1 MLVALMCAAFSGTA
15 WADTVTLKYS
25 GSTTTNMTGDG
36 NEAATV
42 GLDADEWSV
51 VAAKNSASNNVGLN
65 SAGDIRLYYNASGS
79 NTLSVSSLT
88 GATIN
93 SIKITF
99 TGSTYSN
106 ASVTV
111 GGNAVTGT
119 DGVYEINGTSFVIGN
134 GNSSNVQVRIS
145 QIVIDYSTGGETPA
159 QLEESDFALTGAPVA
174 LTFDLYDN
182 AEAQVIN
189 YTTSSN
195 GEVTVSASEYVSTVV
210 GDGTI
215 TVTPLKKTNG
225 AVEITVNQAKDDS
238 YKAGSATFTVTI
250 DDSTPKTG
258 GWYATAL
265 ADIAADDVFVI
276 VGNNGSDYAMTNSNG
291 TGSAPS
297 ASAVTVDGDELT
309 SDVND
314 NMKWNLSGNATDGYT
329 FYPDGTTETWLY
341 CTNNNNGLRVGT
353 GDDKTFA
360 INDDYLY
367 NKGQSRYVGVYNSS
381 DWRSYTSINNNIK
394 DQSFKFYKYV
404 DASDTRAATEVAID
418 ATGITNT
425 NVFIGTAAGQLTAT
439 VSVKDGDA
447 IEGATVVWSG
457 NNDEVATIDATTGTV
472 TLVAAGEVTFTATYA
487 GDEENYK
494 GNVATYQLTVVD
506 EDPNVP
512 GASAENPYTVAQAI
526 DAIDNGGTVTG
537 VYVTGIVSQV
547 DSYSSSYHSITY
559 WISEDGT
566 TDNQFEVYSG
576 KGIDGA
582 NFSSID
588 DIQVGDVVVVKG
600 DIKLYNNSVYEFSQ
614 NSELVSLSRKEAAT
628 ITVTGG
634 TEFTIDRTKNEEEL
648 TIVAEANSGATVTFT
663 VDTENTTIEAD
674 NYEFEDGLL
683 VVSGNKGGVIVIKAN
698 AEAAGDYKAAEEV
711 TITVTVI
718 GVKEDAI
725 IVVTDSEVTY
735 GSTFT
740 VDDSVIKGGDITVS
754 SSNTAVATVEGLVIT
769 PAAVGT
775 TTITVATAEDDTYKT
790 GSETFTLTVTA
801 PEGQTVAKPG
811 QVTTTFND
819 KNLNIEEGG
828 MAWKSSIDAFSF
840 DTSNDRGV
848 QFGAAKGEFTLT
860 AENSSAVTKV
870 TLVMSTNGTGNTV
883 AVSVGEEVFTIDSKK
898 SLTLT
903 SGMKN
908 DAVVF
913 EGTGTGDIVVSIN
926 DANKSVYVKSITVE
940 GGAGTVTTTL
950 NASGYATFCSEYPLD
965 FSEAEGYTSWQIT
978 DISDANVIT
987 FDKITGDIKGG
998 QGVLLKGTAGATV
1011 TIVSKNS
1018 SNELSSNLLEGTLA
1032 PTYVAAGEYY
1042 GLSGDNFVKAN
1053 AGTVKAGKAILN
1065 ADWINESAGAKAF
1078 TFVFNDTATGVRTVE
1093 TVSAEQA
1100 AEIFNLAGQRIN
1112 KMQRG
1117 VNIVNGRKVLVK

>member
-250 DDSTPKTG
+250 DDSTPVGDVTEDDIDF
-258 GWYATAL
+258 TAQGYTNQQEISSF
-265 ADIAADDVFVI
+265 DGDGCTITF
-276 VGNNGSDYAMTNSNG
+276 GKGTNSNAPKYYTSG
-291 TGSAPS
+291 TAIRAYGGNTITVASTCGKNIGEIVITFGDSDGSNEITANIGSYS
-297 ASAVTVDGDELT
+297 AGTWTGDAESVTFTIGGT
-309 SDVND
+309 
-314 NMKWNLSGNATDGYT
+314 SGNRRIAG
-329 FYPDGTTETWLY
+329 
-341 CTNNNNGLRVGT
+341 
-353 GDDKTFA
+353 
-360 INDDYLY
+360 
-367 NKGQSRYVGVYNSS
+367 
-381 DWRSYTSINNNIK
+381 IK
-394 DQSFKFYKYV
+394 VTYV

-683 VVSGNKGGVIVIKAN
+683 LVSGNKGGVIVIKAN

-718 GVKEDAI
+718 GVKEDAT

-801 PEGQTVAKPG
+801 PEGLTEAKPG
-811 QVTTTFND
+811 EVTTTFTD
-819 KNLNIEEGG
+819 KKLNSEEGE
-828 MAWKSSIDAFSF
+828 MAWTSTLEANSF
-840 DTSNDRGV
+840 DTQNDRGV
-848 QFGAAKGEFTLT
+848 QFGAGKGKFTLT

-870 TLVMSTNGTGNTV
+870 TLVMSTNDSGNTV
-883 AVSVGEEVFTIDSKK
+883 AVSVGEEVFTSDSEE
-898 SLTLT
+898 SLTLRN
-903 SGMKN
+903 GMKN
-908 DAVVF
+908 EAVVF
-913 EGTGTGDIVVSIN
+913 VGTGTGDIVVSIN

-1053 AGTVKAGKAILN
+1053 AGTVKAGKAILD
-1065 ADWINESAGAKAF
+1065 ADRINESAGAKAF